1 MKPVKTILLGS
12 AAGLFAVAGAQAADL
27 AVKAAPV
34 EYVKVC
40 SLYGAGFWYIPGTDT
55 CIKIGGFFRF
65 EVGFNT
71 DGGFNPLG
79 STGGG
84 WAASGGFTR
93 VNGQTGFRERSLMS
107 FDARTQTEY
116 GTLRSYMDI
125 GQIAQTQATAG
136 GNGSTGSSLASN
148 SNAGGPN
155 GGAATSVYSDR
166 AFIQFAGMTAGRMRS
181 FFDMVFL
188 AAYSN
193 IGQRFTGDSSG
204 AGITGIAYTWQF
216 GGGLSASLSLE
227 DPGYLS
233 GGHGR
238 STVNLAG
245 GGIPINNG
253 DTTTAF
259 GIGQIQT
266 NVKGMEFFDAVAN
279 IRLDQQWGFV
289 GASFALH
296 DASGG
301 YYGQTN
307 GNTVAAP
314 FASTAPGVS
323 TSLCF
328 NNSSFANAGAV
339 CGHPADKLG
348 WAASLGGTW
357 VNAFGLPGD
366 ILAIQ
371 GVYTEGAVG
380 YATGAWGGSAIFGSG
395 NKVGLGYIVDGVFD
409 YGSSIKLT
417 HMWSVNGA
425 YEHNWNPQWK
435 TSLYTGAMGIDFA
448 DGKSLI
454 CPAGNVASGTPV
466 GFSGTSSGSAFTGG
480 VSNCNPNSSWTQLG
494 TRTMWTPHPDI
505 DFSLDF
511 NWTHLNT
518 AFAGTANL
526 NAAGGQFQPASIG
539 RPAGTYTI
547 SNQDVLSVVFAVR
560 RGFLF

>member
-1 MKPVKTILLGS
+1 MTTVKHVLLGS

-27 AVKAAPV
+27 PVKAAPV

-55 CIKIGGFFRF
+55 CLKIGGFFRF
-65 EVGFNT
+65 EVGYNT

-79 STGGG
+79 TAGGG
-84 WAASGGFTR
+84 FAAGGVNDR
-93 VNGQTGFRERSLMS
+93 VNNQTGFRERSMMS

-125 GQIAQTQATAG
+125 GQLASTGPAPG
-136 GNGSTGSSLASN
+136 GGIGGSSLASPGN
-148 SNAGGPN
+148 GGGPA
-155 GGAATSVYSDR
+155 GTGVYTDR
-166 AFIQFAGMTAGRMRS
+166 AFFQFAGMTAGRMRS

-193 IGQRFTGDSSG
+193 VGQRFTGDSSG

-227 DPGYLS
+227 DPGYLA

-238 STVNLAG
+238 TTVNLAG
-245 GGIPINNG
+245 GGVPMNN
-253 DTTTAF
+253 DLSTTAF
-259 GIGQIQT
+259 GVGQIQT
-266 NVKGMEFFDAVAN
+266 DIKGMAFFDPVAN
-279 IRLDQQWGFV
+279 IRLDQAWGFV

-301 YYGQTN
+301 YYGNSPVAT
-307 GNTVAAP
+307 GTGLPAAP
-314 FASTAPGVS
+314 FASPSIAAALCTSTVTSTGTA
-323 TSLCF
+323 
-328 NNSSFANAGAV
+328 
-339 CGHPADKLG
+339 CGHPADKYG

-357 VNAFGLPGD
+357 VNAFGMAGD
-366 ILAIQ
+366 TLAVQ

-380 YATGAWGGSAIFGSG
+380 YATGAWGGAAIFSGG
-395 NKVGLGYIVDGVFD
+395 NKLGLGYIVDGVYD
-409 YGSSIKLT
+409 YGSGVQLT
-417 HMWSVNGA
+417 KMWSVNGA
-425 YEHNWNPQWK
+425 YEHLWNPQWK
-435 TSLYTGAMGIDFA
+435 TSVYTGAMGIDFA
-448 DGKSLI
+448 GATALI
-454 CPAGNVASGTPV
+454 CPGGASGTPNPV
-466 GFSGTSSGSAFTGG
+466 GFTAAAATFNTSAFLGG

-518 AFAGTANL
+518 AFAGTAVVNGP
-526 NAAGGQFQPASIG
+526 GGQFQPQSLG
-539 RPAGTYTI
+539 RPGGTYTI